1 MVGGRGGVYGTFV
14 APLTMVMACSSNSSA
29 RPLSRVRDKEKR
41 QRTQRES
48 LDMSA
53 PSRV

>member
-1 MVGGRGGVYGTFV
+1 MYDTFV
-14 APLTMVMACSSNSSA
+14 APFTMVMDCSSNSSA
-29 RPLSRVRDKEKR
+29 RPLSRVRDKAKR